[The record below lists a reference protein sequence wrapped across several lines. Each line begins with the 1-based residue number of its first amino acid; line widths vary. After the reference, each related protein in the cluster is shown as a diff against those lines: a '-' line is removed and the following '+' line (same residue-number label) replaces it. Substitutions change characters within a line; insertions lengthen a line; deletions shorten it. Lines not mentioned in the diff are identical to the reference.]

1 MDHLK
6 YGTIVRLNQPE
17 HLKGMTGKV
26 VGRATEYQPVIG
38 ASYILKS
45 AENSTFYSQEYR
57 YEYITAFE
65 CMFDVVYVPKFN
77 PSLSRM
83 AVGSNE

>member
-1 MDHLK
+1 
-6 YGTIVRLNQPE
+6 
-17 HLKGMTGKV
+17 MTGEV
-26 VGRATEYQPVIG
+26 VGRATDYQPVIG

-45 AENSTFYSQEYR
+45 AEFYSQEYR

-77 PSLSRM
+77 PSRSRM

>member
-1 MDHLK
+1 MGHLK

-17 HLKGMTGKV
+17 HLKGMTGEV
-26 VGRATEYQPVIG
+26 VGRATDYQPVIG

-45 AENSTFYSQEYR
+45 AEFYSQEYR

-77 PSLSRM
+77 PSRSRM